1 MQSYLMV
8 KGVLLDVS
16 GVLLDGDRVLPGAAQ
31 CIVSLESAGL
41 PVRFVTNTTRQSKR
55 QLAQHLR
62 SHGIEVELH
71 RLFAPA
77 AAACA
82 WLKKNGYAPH
92 LLVHPDLEE
101 DFAECST
108 SGPCAVVIGDAAQA
122 FGYDSLNAA
131 FRKLQKGAP
140 FLALARNRAFKD
152 HDGLLSLDAGAFVEA
167 LEYAAGTKAIL
178 FGKPSRDFFT
188 AAVESMGCRPHDV
201 AMVGDDVESDVAG
214 ALRAGIGAGI
224 LVRTGKYRAGD
235 ERQVEP
241 RPTAIVA
248 SIEEATQL
256 ILGMSAKGD

>member
-1 MQSYLMV
+1 MV

-16 GVLLDGDRVLPGAAQ
+16 GVLLDGDTVLPGAAE
-31 CIVSLESAGL
+31 CIVNLESAGL

-71 RLFAPA
+71 GLFAPA

-82 WLKKNGYAPH
+82 WLRKNGYAPH

-101 DFAECST
+101 DFAECHA

-122 FGYDSLNAA
+122 FAYDNLNAA

-140 FLALARNRAFKD
+140 FLALARNRSFKD
-152 HDGLLSLDAGAFVEA
+152 RDGLLSLDAGPFVEA

-178 FGKPSRDFFT
+178 FGKPSREFFT
-188 AAVESMGCRPHDV
+188 AAVESMGCHVGDV

-214 ALRAGIGAGI
+214 ALKAGIGAAIRGG
-224 LVRTGKYRAGD
+224 TGKYRAGD
-235 ERQVEP
+235 ESQVEP
-241 RPTAIVA
+241 RPTAVVA
-248 SIEEATQL
+248 SIVEATQL
-256 ILGMSAKGD
+256 ILRMSADGD

>member
-16 GVLLDGDRVLPGAAQ
+16 GVLLDGDTVLPGAAE
-31 CIVSLESAGL
+31 CIERLESAGL

-62 SHGIEVELH
+62 SHGIEVEVNG
-71 RLFAPA
+71 LFAPA

-101 DFAECST
+101 DFAECLA

-122 FGYDSLNAA
+122 FTYDSLNAA
-131 FRKLQKGAP
+131 FRKLQRGAP
-140 FLALARNRAFKD
+140 FLALARNRTFKD
-152 HDGLLSLDAGAFVEA
+152 RDGLLSLDAGAFVEA
-167 LEYAAGTKAIL
+167 LEYASGTKAIL
-178 FGKPSRDFFT
+178 FGKPSRDFFL
-188 AAVESMGCRPHDV
+188 AAVESMGRHADDV
-201 AMVGDDVESDVAG
+201 VMVGDDVESDVAG
-214 ALRAGIGAGI
+214 ALQAGIGAAI

-235 ERQVEP
+235 ESQVEP
-241 RPTAIVA
+241 PPTAVVA
-248 SIEEATQL
+248 SIEEATRL
-256 ILGMSAKGD
+256 ILGMSADGD